1 MLNYEVN
8 ASEQFFFIHFKKHDS
23 VGKQIIL
30 GNTIALNAV
39 YVNKIY

>member
-8 ASEQFFFIHFKKHDS
+8 ASEQFFFIHSKKHDS
-23 VGKQIIL
+23 VRKQSIL